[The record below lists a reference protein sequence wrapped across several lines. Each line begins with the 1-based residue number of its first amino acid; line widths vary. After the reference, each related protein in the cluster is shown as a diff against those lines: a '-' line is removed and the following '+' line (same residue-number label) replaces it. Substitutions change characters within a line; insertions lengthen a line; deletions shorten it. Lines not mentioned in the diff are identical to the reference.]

1 MPLSVEQV
9 RHVAHLARLAVT
21 DDEVLAYCEQLSE
34 ILDYAQMLERL
45 DTEAIPPTASVVPQ
59 RGVMREDVVEPSL
72 PREVA
77 LANARHTEEG
87 YFVVNAILEES

>member
-45 DTEAIPPTASVVPQ
+45 DTDAIPPTASVAPQ
-59 RGVMREDVVEPSL
+59 RGVMRDDVVEPSL

-77 LANARHTEEG
+77 LANACHTEEG